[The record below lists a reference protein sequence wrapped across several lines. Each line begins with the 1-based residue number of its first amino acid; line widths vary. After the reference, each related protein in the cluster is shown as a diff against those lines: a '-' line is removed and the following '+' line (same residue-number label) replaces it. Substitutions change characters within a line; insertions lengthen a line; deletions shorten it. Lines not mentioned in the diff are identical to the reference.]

1 MNGKKAAVHKG
12 IVLRISALVF
22 AVWIMCMA
30 AITLAASLD
39 VMSHFSSIAQD
50 LPKNSGTRSG
60 LDRLYSPEGREE
72 RNIPGV
78 KEYSMILALDGLES
92 FIFPKSYG
100 NYDPDLERLDI
111 YSGGGEAIRSAGLF
125 IGRDGKILAQSG
137 SRIYFR
143 YVTKAVWQTHGEE
156 KEVSGYAWI
165 DLELDEYEKEKYRR
179 LIAML
184 ESDSILALR
193 ITGYIGDNGQINP
206 LSISGLQPTDDY
218 EEALEGLNAETT
230 VSHTRSEMDELGL
243 AKWQVYMDE
252 GFDIQGKLPVTVY
265 ALDMQICFYEAGQEV
280 NYREEDHENL
290 LSLLNTMAYYGKSGQ
305 WDVYSGA
312 SDFGII
318 NSIVFVSRG
327 YGDGDDGAWF
337 VSAFELSPLF
347 TAVSFLKRTYFLTFT
362 AAAAG
367 CFLVCSSIKRN
378 LTKPLQKITSAM
390 DDSWSYVPELN
401 EKKYRWR
408 ELAVLSKRYI
418 EERERRM
425 HDMREIQRLNTAL
438 EYAYKAEKERR
449 RITSNIAHELKTPL
463 TVIHGYAEGMKEKIA
478 EEKRERYLDNILG
491 EAEHMDA
498 MVTEMLDLSRL
509 EAGRV
514 KLDYTEFDLFETVKE
529 AFGRFERKMSEKSVS
544 VSFPSDEICIVTADR
559 ARIAQAVE
567 NIASNAVKYTPCK
580 GEIRVKVFKEN
591 GKTVFTTEN
600 SFGFLAPEELTK
612 VWEPF
617 YRSGSIY
624 SEEGTGLGLAI
635 VKGIIELHGGEC
647 ISKTTELG
655 VIFGF
660 RI

>member
-1 MNGKKAAVHKG
+1 MNGKKALAHKG

-22 AVWIMCMA
+22 AVWTMCMA
-30 AITLAASLD
+30 AITLAVSLD
-39 VMSHFSSIAQD
+39 VMSQLSGIAQVS
-50 LPKNSGTRSG
+50 PKNSGARAG

-72 RNIPGV
+72 RNVPGA
-78 KEYSMILALDGLES
+78 KEYSMILALNGLES

-100 NYDPDLERLDI
+100 NYASGLEKLDI
-111 YSGGGEAIRSAGLF
+111 YSSGGKAIRSAGLF
-125 IGRDGKILAQSG
+125 IGRDGEILAQSG

-143 YVTKAVWQTHGEE
+143 YITQEVWQTHGEE
-156 KEVSGYAWI
+156 DTASGYGWI
-165 DLELDEYEKEKYRR
+165 DLDLDEYQKEKYRY
-179 LIAML
+179 LIARL
-184 ESDSILALR
+184 ESDSIQALR

-206 LSISGLQPTDDY
+206 LSISGLQKTGGY
-218 EEALEGLNAETT
+218 EEALEGLNAEITDSYT
-230 VSHTRSEMDELGL
+230 KSKMEELGL
-243 AKWQVYMDE
+243 AEWWVYMDE
-252 GFDIQGKLPVTVY
+252 GFDVQGELPVTVY
-265 ALDMQICFYEAGQEV
+265 ALDMQICVYEAGQEV
-280 NYREEDHENL
+280 NYRGEDHENL
-290 LSLLNTMAYYGKSGQ
+290 LSILKTMAYYKEKDIS
-305 WDVYSGA
+305 SGA
-312 SDFGII
+312 SDFGLF
-318 NSIVFVSRG
+318 NSIVFGSWG
-327 YGDGDDGAWF
+327 YGDGEDGAWF

-367 CFLVCSSIKRN
+367 CFLVCSSIQRN

-390 DDSWSYVPELN
+390 DDSWPYVPELN
-401 EKKYRWR
+401 EEKYRWR
-408 ELAVLSKRYI
+408 ELAALSKRYI

-544 VSFPSDEICIVTADR
+544 VSFTSDEICIVTADR